1 VGEKHDRLL
10 TDRTKA
16 FLDAAVAIAM
26 TLLILPLME
35 SVADVAGA
43 DRSVAHWFGTH
54 VQQLVAFVL
63 SFIVIGMFWVVHH
76 RLFTH
81 IEKVS
86 LTLLVLMLVWLL
98 SIVWL
103 PVATAMSGQ
112 MDAEDPLVRVV
123 YIGSMMLPCLL
134 TLAQRLHLLGHP
146 DAYDRDEAWLRRGIA
161 VDAALTILFG
171 AVLALALLFPAVNYA
186 WFFLVMGLTG
196 PLQALLAR
204 VLARG
209 SAA

>member
-35 SVADVAGA
+35 SVAEVSDA
-43 DRSVAHWFGTH
+43 DQSVAHWFGTH
-54 VQQLVAFVL
+54 VQQLIAFLL
-63 SFIVIGMFWVVHH
+63 SFVVIGMFWVVHH

-81 IEKVS
+81 IVKVS
-86 LTLLVLMLVWLL
+86 LPMLVLMLAWLL

-112 MDAEDPLVRVV
+112 MDADDPLVRVV

-134 TLAQRLHLLGHP
+134 TLAQRLYLLRHP
-146 DAYDRDEAWLRRGIA
+146 DACDRNEGWLRRGIA
-161 VDAALTILFG
+161 VDATLTILFA
-171 AVLALALLFPAVNYA
+171 AVLAFALLFPAVNYA
-186 WFFLVMGLTG
+186 WFFLVMVLTG

-204 VLARG
+204 LLAHGRG
-209 SAA
+209 V